1 MNHAEVLRRLYE
13 TLVENEFHEI
23 DVRFPDF
30 SCRLLIEPGA
40 GEVAGPDGEV
50 AAGPEDGLMQ
60 DPTDPEAAE
69 VVRITA
75 ERVGVF
81 RGGKEQVV
89 VGQKVPAGRVLG
101 IIKGISVQDQ
111 VVAPREGKI
120 LEVGIKDGEIVEF
133 GRILFTLGP
142 VGHDGK

>member
-1 MNHAEVLRRLYE
+1 MKHAEVLRRLYE

-30 SCRLLIEPGA
+30 SCRLLIEPGTGA
-40 GEVAGPDGEV
+40 AAAKDGEQ
-50 AAGPEDGLMQ
+50 ADGPEEGLTP
-60 DPTDPEAAE
+60 DPADPEAAE

-81 RGGKEQVV
+81 RSGKEQVV
-89 VGQKVPAGRVLG
+89 AGQKVPAGRVLG

-111 VVAPREGKI
+111 VVVPREGKI
-120 LEVGIKDGEIVEF
+120 LEVGIKEGEIVEF

-142 VGHDGK
+142 VGRDGQ